1 MTTDHPATTTA
12 GHDGAAPAHVN
23 EDTVRKTA
31 WLARVGLSEAEVSGF
46 TADLQKMLGY
56 VAQLEEVDV
65 EGVAP
70 MVHATDAAVT
80 LRADDVDD
88 SLTPAD
94 VTEMAPSLQNDLFVV
109 PRVISAD

>member
-1 MTTDHPATTTA
+1 MSSPHDTATDGEPK
-12 GHDGAAPAHVN
+12 VN

-31 WLARVGLSEAEVSGF
+31 WLARVGLRDDEVSGF
-46 TADLQKMLGY
+46 AADLNKMLGY
-56 VAQLEEVDV
+56 VAQLEQVDV

-70 MVHATDAAVT
+70 MVHAGDATLT

-88 SLTPAD
+88 SLSPAD
-94 VTEMAPSLQNDLFVV
+94 VAAMAPSLQNDLYVV